1 MCQSYHCL
9 PTDLWIFDPT
19 TPKGFYFNRGVYY
32 FGKKV
37 EAAMNDA
44 EARTRKGR
52 KPGPGVERLVNGA
65 RLGALEKLLGITI
78 KRHRDPGSVQGKV
91 DFGFDGRK
99 EKYQDKDETIV
110 IKRGF

>member
-1 MCQSYHCL
+1 M
-9 PTDLWIFDPT
+9 FDPA

-32 FGKKV
+32 FGKRV

-44 EARTRKGR
+44 EARSRKNR

-65 RLGALEKLLGITI
+65 RLGALSKMLEVDI
-78 KRHRDPGSVQGKV
+78 KRHRDPGDVGGKI
-91 DFGFDGRK
+91 DFGHDGQK

-110 IKRGF
+110 IRRGF